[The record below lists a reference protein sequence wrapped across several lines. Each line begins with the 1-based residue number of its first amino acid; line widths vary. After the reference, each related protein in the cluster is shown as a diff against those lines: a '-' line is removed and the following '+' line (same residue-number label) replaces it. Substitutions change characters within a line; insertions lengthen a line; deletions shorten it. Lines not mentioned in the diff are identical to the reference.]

1 MTLTSGATHI
11 LVAAEQL
18 FAKRGYD
25 GVSMQQIASDAGI
38 SKANIYHH
46 FKSKDELYLAVL
58 KYALQD
64 MHELLAQLQH
74 IDGTSIEQLAH
85 FSSEHLKHINANSSI
100 SRLIL
105 REMLD
110 GDRLR
115 GQELAEQV
123 FGEYFSLLKSLLSTC
138 QERGEIRS
146 DIDPDHMAA
155 ALAGMNV
162 FLFQSWPA
170 LQHFPG
176 NRFKSQHESG
186 KIMFELLFNGLNAAA
201 VTRHGD
207 KI

>member
-1 MTLTSGATHI
+1 MALTPSATQI
-11 LVAAEQL
+11 LIVAENL
-18 FAKRGYD
+18 FSKRGYD

-46 FKSKDELYLAVL
+46 FKSKDLLYLAVL

-64 MHELLAQLQH
+64 MNELLAELQH
-74 IDGTSIEQLAH
+74 IDGTATEQLTH
-85 FSSEHLKHINANSSI
+85 FSIEHLKHINAKSSI

-105 REMLD
+105 REMID
-110 GDRLR
+110 GDSSR

-123 FGEYFSLLKSLLSTC
+123 FSEYFSLLRSLLC
-138 QERGEIRS
+138 KGQERGEIRC

-155 ALAGMNV
+155 ALAGLNV

-176 NRFKSQHESG
+176 NVFKDQQASG
-186 KIMFELLFNGLNAAA
+186 KIMFELLLNGF
-201 VTRHGD
+201 VTAG
-207 KI
+207 

>member
-1 MTLTSGATHI
+1 MGLSSGATQI
-11 LVAAEQL
+11 LIAAEKL

-64 MHELLAQLQH
+64 MNVLLAELQG
-74 IDGTSIEQLAH
+74 IDGTSTEQLAH
-85 FSSEHLKHINANSSI
+85 FSVEHQKHINANSSI

-110 GDRLR
+110 GSSSR
-115 GQELAEQV
+115 GQDLAEQV
-123 FGEYFSLLKSLLSTC
+123 FAEYFSLLRALLCKC
-138 QERGEIRS
+138 QERGEIRH

-162 FLFQSWPA
+162 FLFQSWSA

-176 NRFKSQHESG
+176 HAFKNQQESG
-186 KIMFELLFNGLNAAA
+186 KIMFELLFNGF
-201 VTRHGD
+201 TTHGD
-207 KI
+207 KK

>member
-1 MTLTSGATHI
+1 MGLSSGATQI
-11 LVAAEQL
+11 LIAAEKL

-25 GVSMQQIASDAGI
+25 GVSMQQIASDAGV

-64 MHELLAQLQH
+64 MNELLAELQG
-74 IDGTSIEQLAH
+74 IDGTSTEQLAH
-85 FSSEHLKHINANSSI
+85 FSAEHLKHINTNSSI

-110 GDRLR
+110 GSSSR
-115 GQELAEQV
+115 GQDLAEQV
-123 FGEYFSLLKSLLSTC
+123 FAEYFSLLRSLLCKC
-138 QERGEIRS
+138 QQRGEIRR

-176 NRFKSQHESG
+176 NIFKNQQKSG
-186 KIMFELLFNGLNAAA
+186 KVMFELLFNGFTA
-201 VTRHGD
+201 HGD
-207 KI
+207 KK

>member
-1 MTLTSGATHI
+1 MTLTPSATQI
-11 LVAAEQL
+11 LIVAEKL

-64 MHELLAQLQH
+64 MNELLAELQGL
-74 IDGTSIEQLAH
+74 DGASTEQLAH
-85 FSSEHLKHINANSSI
+85 FSAEHLKHINTNSSI

-110 GDRLR
+110 GSSSR
-115 GQELAEQV
+115 GQDLAEQV
-123 FGEYFSLLKSLLSTC
+123 FAEYFSLLRSLLCKC
-138 QERGEIRS
+138 QERGEIRR

-162 FLFQSWPA
+162 FLFQSWSA

-176 NRFKSQHESG
+176 NIFKNQQESG
-186 KIMFELLFNGLNAAA
+186 KVMFELLFNGF
-201 VTRHGD
+201 TSQGD
-207 KI
+207 KK